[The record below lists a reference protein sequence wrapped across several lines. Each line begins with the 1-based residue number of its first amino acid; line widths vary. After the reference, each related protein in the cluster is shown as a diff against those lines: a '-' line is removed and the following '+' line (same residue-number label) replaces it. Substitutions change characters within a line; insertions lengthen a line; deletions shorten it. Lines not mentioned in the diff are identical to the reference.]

1 MNTKLVMKNKRGAV
15 NLTDLA
21 IGIVI
26 LGIVTSV
33 GATVLINVRDTN
45 TENDT
50 AYNLSND
57 AAIGLGEYG
66 NWFKILVIVGIAA
79 VILALIFTAFTRGG
93 GGGVT
98 Y

>member
-1 MNTKLVMKNKRGAV
+1 MKFMNKKGAAV
-15 NLTDLA
+15 DLSDLA
-21 IGIVI
+21 IGIVV
-26 LGIVTSV
+26 LGIVVSV

-45 TENDT
+45 TSGDVS
-50 AYNLSND
+50 YNVSEK

-79 VILALIFTAFTRGG
+79 VILGLIFMAFGRGSSG
-93 GGGVT
+93 ST